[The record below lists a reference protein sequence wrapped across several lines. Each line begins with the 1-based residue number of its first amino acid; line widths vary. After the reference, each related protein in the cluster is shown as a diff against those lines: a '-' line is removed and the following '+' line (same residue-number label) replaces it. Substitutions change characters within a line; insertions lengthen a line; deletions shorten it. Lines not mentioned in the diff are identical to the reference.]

1 MIGHVPVA
9 LALAQKVEVGPDQG
23 RSSPQEER
31 NLPNLEFLCGE
42 LGAACEGGQIVG
54 DRLGR
59 VMHDLADLRGG
70 LALEGKSDDLRAMGE
85 HRSEIVERAPH
96 RDQDVGMRLRGTTR
110 KSREMVRGVTK
121 KTRYARSSEVRSPP

>member
-42 LGAACEGGQIVG
+42 FGAACEGGQIVG

-96 RDQDVGMRLRGTTR
+96 REGRSGCRCASDSQVARDGAGGYEEDAV
-110 KSREMVRGVTK
+110 REVF
-121 KTRYARSSEVRSPP
+121 